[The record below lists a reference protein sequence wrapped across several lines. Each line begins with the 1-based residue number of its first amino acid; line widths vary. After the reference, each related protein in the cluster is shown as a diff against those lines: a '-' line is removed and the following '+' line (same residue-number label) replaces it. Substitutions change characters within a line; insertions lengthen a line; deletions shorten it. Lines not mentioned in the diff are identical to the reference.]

1 MTELITAI
9 KDSKYKPSLTEA
21 DKIKNLA
28 KNPAKGGM
36 PASENRNTS
45 KEIALG
51 LDVNLRPLRSE
62 ILVISPSTV
71 LRLSII
77 AKIPNVVI
85 K

>member
-1 MTELITAI
+1 MRAMDCEIEDTKKEI
-9 KDSKYKPSLTEA
+9 EA
-21 DKIKNLA
+21 
-28 KNPAKGGM
+28 AKGGV